1 METGGLR
8 CREKQITDL
17 TTGGAKE
24 TRQKKE
30 KILDLSYLCW
40 WSRKLWFK
48 KQSRQLL
55 GDGKLNDIIGWKKLT
70 TIEVSML
77 LLSGTMVKN
86 LSIFFVAP
94 ATEAEF
100 VWENY
105 TKIVEDRFFSS
116 HLWRHFFWQKN
127 KWRHATTSL
136 WEDTILILEKSWT
149 VNKIE
154 WLIQA

>member
-86 LSIFFVAP
+86 LSIYFVTP

-105 TKIVEDRFFSS
+105 TKIVEDRFF
-116 HLWRHFFWQKN
+116 LL
-127 KWRHATTSL
+127 TY
-136 WEDTILILEKSWT
+136 EDTFFDRRTNEGTPRLLCEKIQYWYLKNLEQST
-149 VNKIE
+149 R
-154 WLIQA
+154 LSG